1 MLCTF
6 LGRGLLTSAAARG
19 GGGHCW
25 WRQLVRAELRPANAR
40 AATARVLDDGSRS
53 PPPLESSESGQLH
66 RTTSELAQK
75 KQFLEGVGLRPRPEA
90 AVLQAPSK
98 DALVLNAVREMAP
111 YLSVH
116 AGATMVVHIPGGL
129 VASESL
135 GQFLDDVSLLHM
147 LGISKRGRTV
157 VLPVTS
163 WPLSC
168 CHSPKGRIKCKNG
181 VPCINERGGAE
192 RRDCSRLGIKLVLV
206 AGSAQQINARL
217 AARGARPGRG
227 RRRRCFASP
236 GVLPFY
242 VGDPYK

>member
-6 LGRGLLTSAAARG
+6 LCRGSLTSAAARG

-25 WRQLVRAELRPANAR
+25 WRQLARPANAR
-40 AATARVLDDGSRS
+40 AATARVLDDGSRTS

-75 KQFLEGVGLRPRPEA
+75 KQFLEGVGLRPRSEA
-90 AVLQAPSK
+90 AVLQARPSK

-147 LGISKRGRTV
+147 LGISKRGQTV
-157 VLPVTS
+157 VLPITS
-163 WPLSC
+163 RPLYRVASQGQNQGQ
-168 CHSPKGRIKCKNG
+168 KWDALYKL
-181 VPCINERGGAE
+181 ERWGGTTGLLSA
-192 RRDCSRLGIKLVLV
+192 RHQ
-206 AGSAQQINARL
+206 AGA
-217 AARGARPGRG
+217 G
-227 RRRRCFASP
+227 RR
-236 GVLPFY
+236 
-242 VGDPYK
+242 